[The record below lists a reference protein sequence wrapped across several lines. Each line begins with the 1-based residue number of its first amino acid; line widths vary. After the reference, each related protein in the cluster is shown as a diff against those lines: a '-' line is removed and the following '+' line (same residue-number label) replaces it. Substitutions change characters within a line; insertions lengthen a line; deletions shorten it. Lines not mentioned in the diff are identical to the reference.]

1 MKNKDVIQLSDH
13 FTLPRLMRFCLPS
26 IVMMVFTSIYGVV
39 DGYFVSNFV
48 GKTAFASVNLVMPF
62 LMILGGVGFMVGT
75 GGSALVA
82 KCLGEKNEEQARRVF
97 SMMIYLTFILGVT
110 LSVLG
115 IVFAEPVA
123 RFLGADEEMLANCVT
138 YARTCL
144 IFNTFFMLQNVFQS
158 FLVTAERPKLG
169 LAVIVAAGL
178 TNMGLDALFIAGL
191 QMDVTGAALATGLS
205 QTVGGLLPLL
215 FFLKKDNGSKLRIV
229 KTPMELRPII
239 QACSN
244 GASELMT
251 NISSSIVSMLYNH
264 QLISLAGQNG
274 ISAYGVLMYVQFV
287 FAAIYIGYA
296 IGTAP
301 IVGITTAPRI
311 TRSFTTCAK
320 KARYLRSAPEL

>member
-1 MKNKDVIQLSDH
+1 
-13 FTLPRLMRFCLPS
+13 
-26 IVMMVFTSIYGVV
+26 
-39 DGYFVSNFV
+39 
-48 GKTAFASVNLVMPF
+48 
-62 LMILGGVGFMVGT
+62 
-75 GGSALVA
+75 
-82 KCLGEKNEEQARRVF
+82 
-97 SMMIYLTFILGVT
+97 
-110 LSVLG
+110 
-115 IVFAEPVA
+115 
-123 RFLGADEEMLANCVT
+123 
-138 YARTCL
+138 
-144 IFNTFFMLQNVFQS
+144 MLQNVFQS

-205 QTVGGLLPLL
+205 QTVGGLLPLF

-301 IVGITTAPRI
+301 IVGYNYGAQNHAELHNMR
-311 TRSFTTCAK
+311 K